1 MIIPQLQT
9 SLDAP
14 CLTRRNKLERG
25 QNEGPQTGPA
35 GTGQD
40 ALTQGEDAVGYTPA
54 LSLPP
59 GWEPGCHT
67 SLPQIQARQH
77 QCPKMLHK
85 SHFPGKFI

>member
-1 MIIPQLQT
+1 MLGEEGQT
-9 SLDAP
+9 GARME
-14 CLTRRNKLERG
+14 RRSA
-25 QNEGPQTGPA
+25 TGPA

-59 GWEPGCHT
+59 GWDPGRHT

-77 QCPKMLHK
+77 QCPKMLHE
-85 SHFPGKFI
+85 SLPW